1 MEIAVVDDEEIFSNK
16 VKKDIEQFFEKQK
29 EIVKVKCFSDTSILV
44 DLENQKCYD
53 LYLFDVEMPEINGI
67 TLAEKVRN
75 LDYNARIVFLTAYEN
90 YARRGYKVKAYDYL
104 LKDSYQEELFLI
116 LERIWK
122 EDRENK
128 EQYYII
134 SADNRECKF
143 PVNDILYLIKE
154 KQYTIFHCRD
164 GVFHRERGALQTILE
179 HLPKDRF
186 ILIDKGTILNLK
198 YVVQFEKYMITLTT
212 GENLTVS
219 RRLRS
224 VVQEKLL
231 DYWGEMY

>member
-1 MEIAVVDDEEIFSNK
+1 MRVAVVDDEGNFAKK
-16 VKKDIEQFFEKQK
+16 VKKDIEEFFVGQK
-29 EIVKVKCFSDTSILV
+29 ETVKVKYFSDDSILA
-44 DLENQKCYD
+44 DLQNQKYYD
-53 LYLFDVEMPEINGI
+53 LYLLDVEMPEINGI
-67 TLAEKVRN
+67 ILAEKVRD
-75 LDYNARIVFLTAYEN
+75 LDHNARIVFLTAYEN
-90 YARRGYKVKAYDYL
+90 YARHGYKVKAYDYL

-116 LERIWK
+116 LERIEK
-122 EDRENK
+122 EDRENQ
-128 EQYYII
+128 EEYYII
-134 SADNRECKF
+134 SSDNKECKF

-164 GVFHRERGALQTILE
+164 VIFHKERGSLQTVLG
-179 HLPKDRF
+179 HLPRERF

-198 YVVQFEKYMITLTT
+198 YVVQFEKYMITLAT
-212 GENLTVS
+212 GETLTVS

>member
-1 MEIAVVDDEEIFSNK
+1 MRVAVVDDEVRFADK
-16 VKKDIEQFFEKQK
+16 VKKDIESFFAGQK
-29 EIVKVKCFSDTSILV
+29 EIAKVKCFSDASVLT
-44 DLENQKCYD
+44 DLKNQKCYD

-67 TLAEKVRN
+67 MLAEQVRS
-75 LDYNARIVFLTAYEN
+75 LDCNARIVFLTAYEN
-90 YARRGYKVKAYDYL
+90 YARHGYKVKAYDYL

-122 EDRENK
+122 EVQENQ
-128 EQYYII
+128 EEYYMI
-134 SADNRECKF
+134 SSDNIVCKF
-143 PVNDILYLIKE
+143 PVNDILYLVKE

-164 GVFHRERGALQTILE
+164 GVCHRERGSLQTVLGR
-179 HLPKDRF
+179 LPRERF
-186 ILIDKGTILNLK
+186 LLIDKGTILNLK
-198 YVVQFEKYMITLTT
+198 YVVQFEKYMITLAT

-219 RRLRS
+219 RRLRR